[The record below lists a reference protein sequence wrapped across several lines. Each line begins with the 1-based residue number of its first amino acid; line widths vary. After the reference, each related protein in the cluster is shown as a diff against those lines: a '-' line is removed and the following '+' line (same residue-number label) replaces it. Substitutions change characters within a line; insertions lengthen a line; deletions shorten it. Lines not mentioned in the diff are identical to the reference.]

1 MPPAW
6 STVSLLEFKVVDGQT
21 GATSVDTMTLVGT
34 KLTAPTP
41 PARLVRRSRLDDALS
56 TAVQD
61 PAVRVILVS
70 APAGSG
76 KSTLVAGWLLETTST
91 TAAWL
96 QADAADHDPARFW
109 THAIAALARQLPD
122 LEPAVAPAIPGSATD
137 PRPLI
142 ERLTNHLTTQA
153 EPVVLVI
160 DDYHLIANPDV
171 DHGIEQLVDLAPALL
186 TLIVCSRLDPTLR
199 LSRLR
204 VRGHLVEIRANDLR
218 FEPQEAAA
226 LLDQRGTAPLP
237 HHVTA
242 LHERTE
248 GWAAGLVLAGIS
260 LADSPDA
267 DAFVAAFQGDDRLV
281 VDYLTEEFLAGLQ
294 PDDRHRLLQ
303 TSILDRLSGPL
314 IDAVCDTSDGAGWL
328 RRLAATNQLLIGLD
342 RTGTWYRYHHLLADL
357 LRVDAENSIQ
367 AELAQ
372 LHRRAGAWHH
382 HHGAALNAVEHYIH
396 SGDHTEAADLIWD
409 DATELL
415 NSGQLAT
422 VQRQIAGLGPLAE
435 QHVGTATVNG
445 YIALFTGRLGDARH
459 YLDLARTL
467 GPTKDQTRL
476 TIALAVYIAI
486 ASGDVATALEE
497 AQASEHPTESA
508 QTLSLIWARTWG
520 GDFDDA
526 TALLPVAG
534 RLADQEHNALV
545 AGSVPIYEAII
556 AIETGRTTD
565 ARRAAKRAL
574 EIAEANGLADSTSV
588 ALAHSIVGRTSDDP
602 AEAIAATNR
611 GIELSDETASV
622 LARGY
627 ALTSAADVL
636 SRHQHHNSDHLLRQ
650 ARTVIDRCP
659 DPGITGQYL
668 NRIEARQG
676 TLPARPQTPGLVEKL
691 TDREQAVLHYLPSQ
705 LTQRDIANEL
715 YVSLNTVRTHC
726 KSIYRKLGVGD
737 RKAAVQAAR
746 DHGLL

>member
-1 MPPAW
+1 M
-6 STVSLLEFKVVDGQT
+6 DGET

-56 TAVQD
+56 TAVQG
-61 PAVRVILVS
+61 PAVRVVLVS

-76 KSTLVAGWLLETTST
+76 KSTLVAGWLETTGT
-91 TAAWL
+91 AAAWL
-96 QADAADHDPARFW
+96 QADGADHDPARFW
-109 THAIAALARQLPD
+109 SHAIAALARRLPD
-122 LEPAVAPAIPGSATD
+122 LEAAVAPAIPGSAAD
-137 PRPLI
+137 ARPLI
-142 ERLTNHLTTQA
+142 ERLANHLSTQA

-160 DDYHLIANPDV
+160 DDYHLIANPGI
-171 DHGIEQLVDLAPALL
+171 DHGIEQLVDLAPPSF
-186 TLIVCSRLDPTLR
+186 TLIVSSRFDPTLR

-218 FEPQEAAA
+218 FESQEAAA
-226 LLDQRGTAPLP
+226 LLAQRGTAPLP

-242 LHERTE
+242 LCERTE

-260 LADSPDA
+260 LADGTDA

-281 VDYLTEEFLAGLQ
+281 VDYLTEEFLAGLP

-314 IDAVCDTSDGAGWL
+314 IDAVCDTADGAGWL
-328 RRLAATNQLLIGLD
+328 RRLAATNQLVIGLD
-342 RTGTWYRYHHLLADL
+342 RTGTWFRYHHLLADL
-357 LRVDAENSIQ
+357 LRVEAENSIQ
-367 AELAQ
+367 DELAQ

-382 HHGAALNAVEHYIH
+382 RHGTALAAVEHFLR
-396 SGDHTEAADLIWD
+396 SGDHAEAADLIWD

-422 VQRQIAGLGPLAE
+422 LQRQIAGLGPLAD

-459 YLDLARTL
+459 YLQLARTL
-467 GPTKDQTRL
+467 SPTRDQTRL

-486 ASGDVATALEE
+486 ASGDAATALEE

-520 GDFDDA
+520 GDFA
-526 TALLPVAG
+526 AAAALLPVAE

-565 ARRAAKRAL
+565 ARRAAQRAL
-574 EIAEANGLADSTSV
+574 EIAEANGLADRTNV
-588 ALAHSIVGRTSDDP
+588 ALAHSIIGRTSDDP
-602 AEAIAATNR
+602 AEAIAATTR
-611 GIELSDETASV
+611 AIELADETA
-622 LARGY
+622 LILTRCY
-627 ALTSAADVL
+627 ALISAADVL
-636 SRHQHHNSDHLLRQ
+636 SRHQHLDSDDLLGQ
-650 ARTVIDRCP
+650 ARAVIDRCP
-659 DPGITGQYL
+659 DPGIIGRYL

-676 TLPARPQTPGLVEKL
+676 TLPALPETPGLVERL

-715 YVSLNTVRTHC
+715 YVSLNTIRTHC

-746 DHGLL
+746 DNGLL